1 MRQSGAESR
10 CWGLE
15 SWCAYPGWGLL
26 QLDPHMG
33 LSILVHKL
41 HQLLSIITPDQ
52 HHWPSQPQG
61 LLQLQEGK
69 CPQGLLCSDFFPWY
83 LCFPPPSPLLKH
95 PNIPGYLLSSS
106 SILSDVKEDSTG
118 SSLTCHPGLQRYTAE
133 VPRGSAGLRE
143 RHSRG
148 VVPWPHLLTHPPLP
162 RTLRIPHL
170 CTYIHNTCKE
180 SVGLG
185 YPALS

>member
-15 SWCAYPGWGLL
+15 IGCAYPGWGLL

-33 LSILVHKL
+33 LSVLVHKL

-52 HHWPSQPQG
+52 HYWPSQPQG

-83 LCFPPPSPLLKH
+83 LCFPSPSPLLKH

-106 SILSDVKEDSTG
+106 SILSDVKEDGTG
-118 SSLTCHPGLQRYTAE
+118 SSLTCHPGLQRHMAE
-133 VPRGSAGLRE
+133 VPLGSEKDTAQLCP
-143 RHSRG
+143 S
-148 VVPWPHLLTHPPLP
+148 LTSSHTLP
-162 RTLRIPHL
+162 VLGSCAYRTSAHTYIPHVR
-170 CTYIHNTCKE
+170 
-180 SVGLG
+180 SQ
-185 YPALS
+185 